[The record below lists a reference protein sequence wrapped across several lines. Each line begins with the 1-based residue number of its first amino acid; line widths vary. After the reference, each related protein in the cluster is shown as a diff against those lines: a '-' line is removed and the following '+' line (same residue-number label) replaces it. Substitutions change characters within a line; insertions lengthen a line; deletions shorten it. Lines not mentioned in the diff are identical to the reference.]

1 MRMKTDNEKNV
12 KEYFFWP
19 EQISYTLVLWAVI
32 PTLLYQY
39 FNMKWIVIPWIPV
52 ALVGITTAIV
62 VAMKNTQMQKRLADA
77 GLIWNN
83 IITQSTDWNTT
94 VQHFIPKSN
103 SAYKTL
109 VHNQYAWIMLLRFQL
124 KHNNNQPGPAAM
136 QALKNELANYIA
148 PERLND
154 ILLQKNSAKQLIALQ
169 SVIIKELYNN
179 QQITNQQYIEMLRKL
194 ADLYDLQQQCEKI
207 TNYTPNGFF
216 SRINLV
222 MIRLFIILLP
232 FGLINEF
239 RKLGSDFV
247 LLTIPF
253 CLLISCVF
261 TLIERTAKKPF
272 DLGLNDSSTQKLAKI
287 EL

>member
-1 MRMKTDNEKNV
+1 MKTDNEKNV

-261 TLIERTAKKPF
+261 TLIERTTKKPF
-272 DLGLNDSSTQKLAKI
+272 DLGLNDSSAQKLAKI